1 MVQAE
6 EEREAD
12 KRIDKDDENS
22 EIEKFMNSDSL
33 DVKKNYIIYS
43 YI

>member
-33 DVKKNYIIYS
+33 DALKDKA
-43 YI
+43 